1 MKRPNRTLEIFS
13 ISALDLFASALG
25 AFILVAVI
33 LFPYYLKNFEVVADN
48 KQMAADLQ
56 AMKTKLAAAEAEAE
70 EQKQK
75 AATAQAQADAAEAR
89 AKAASAQAASA
100 AKAAKAASAAA
111 SAAAKTRGSTI
122 FALLGINTKA
132 KTFVVLIDMSQSMQQ
147 YSRLMVRTLDKLLAP
162 MESDIKITIIG
173 FQEINGQARLHPWT
187 TGGQLVPMT
196 SQNKAR
202 ALNFAKGLAGGF
214 NGRTPTF
221 AALRRALNMNVQSI
235 ILLSDGAPTD
245 APWQSIVGSIT
256 QANGGR
262 KEINC
267 VALGDFNKH
276 PNLVAFLQSLARR
289 NKGDFTGVSG

>member
-33 LFPYYLKNFEVVADN
+33 LFPYYLKNFEVVAEN
-48 KQMAADLQ
+48 KQMAADMQ

-70 EQKQK
+70 EQKKK
-75 AATAQAQADAAEAR
+75 AATAQARADAAEAR
-89 AKAASAQAASA
+89 AKAASSRAAQS
-100 AKAAKAASAAA
+100 AKAAKAAAA
-111 SAAAKTRGSTI
+111 SAAAAKKRGSPI
-122 FALLGINTKA
+122 FALLGISTKA
-132 KTFVVLIDMSQSMQQ
+132 KSFVVLIDMSQSMQQ
-147 YSRLMVRTLDKLLAP
+147 YAGLMVRTLDKLLAP
-162 MESDIKITIIG
+162 MESDIKLTIIG

-187 TGGQLVPMT
+187 TGGQLVTMT
-196 SQNKAR
+196 PQNKAR
-202 ALNFAKGLAGGF
+202 AMNFAKGLAGGF
-214 NGRTPTF
+214 DGRTPTF
-221 AALRRALNMNVQSI
+221 AALRRALNMPVQSI
-235 ILLSDGAPTD
+235 ILISDGAPTD
-245 APWQSIVGSIT
+245 APWQTIVSNIT

-267 VALGDFNKH
+267 VALGSFNKH

>member
-33 LFPYYLKNFEVVADN
+33 LFPYYLKNFEVVAEN
-48 KQMAADLQ
+48 KQMASDMK

-70 EQKQK
+70 EQKKK
-75 AATAQAQADAAEAR
+75 AATAQARADAAEAR
-89 AKAASAQAASA
+89 AKAASAQAA
-100 AKAAKAASAAA
+100 KAAKAAAAS
-111 SAAAKTRGSTI
+111 SAAAKKRGSPI
-122 FALLGINTKA
+122 FALLGITTKA

-147 YSRLMVRTLDKLLAP
+147 YSRLMVRTLTKLLAP
-162 MESDIKITIIG
+162 MESDIKLTIIG
-173 FQEINGQARLHPWT
+173 FQEINGRARLHPWT
-187 TGGQLVPMT
+187 TGSQLVTMT
-196 SQNKAR
+196 PQNKAR
-202 ALNFAKGLAGGF
+202 AVNFAKGLAGGF

-221 AALRRALNMNVQSI
+221 AALRRALNMNVESI

-245 APWQSIVGSIT
+245 APWQAIVGNIT
-256 QANGGR
+256 SANGGR